1 MMAGLMSHYQKDD
14 PMPGYREFDDVVIA
28 DATTPPPSGFTSA
41 AIGTAITAARTA
53 GKPLQVRPGTYDISN
68 IDILTTN
75 GAGRGI
81 EVSCQAGTA
90 TLRLTG
96 GSYGLRIAGQ
106 SGMRFRNL
114 AFDGQN
120 LALPAYGAPGVITAA
135 AGLVTL
141 DNAKDVTF
149 RGCTF
154 RNTVKAGSE
163 PAGSYKAGLLC
174 VNDSRPLV
182 QECNFDNVDVGLW
195 TFSSETL
202 VEGCRIIGAKNNA
215 IMIFGTIGSGGNL
228 SAVRDN
234 FINFVA
240 SDYGTGANGNGVAV
254 YLANDVSVS
263 RNTIFNCAFSAVRVN
278 GASRALIEGNSCW
291 NIREASLYFEAPGA
305 GQNGTGVTI
314 VNNRVDT
321 AGDGINIGNS
331 GYFGDGVARR
341 SVVMG
346 NQLRNL
352 TVTTI
357 PGSGGLGNYDTAAI
371 GITAE
376 QDSVIGGNII
386 EEAAGGIK
394 LGVAQGARD
403 LVCDGNLIRDCGVG
417 IAFSSNAAAGKMV
430 ISNNIIS
437 GAGNNAIVSASTIA
451 LIPPLV
457 SYNANLAAQTAG
469 GSGQIL
475 IVDNRAS

>member
-1 MMAGLMSHYQKDD
+1 MA
-14 PMPGYREFDDVVIA
+14 GYREFDDVVIA
-28 DATTPPPSGFTSA
+28 DPASPPPSGFTSA
-41 AIGTAITAARTA
+41 TIGTAINAARTA

-68 IDILTTN
+68 VDILTTT
-75 GAGRGI
+75 GGGRGI
-81 EVSCQAGTA
+81 EVFCQAGTA

-96 GSYGLRIAGQ
+96 GSHGLRIVGQ
-106 SGMRFRNL
+106 GGMRFRNL
-114 AFDGQN
+114 RFEGQN
-120 LALPAYGAPGVITAA
+120 LALPAYSAPGVITAA

-141 DNAKDVTF
+141 DNARDVTF
-149 RGCTF
+149 LGCTF
-154 RNTVKAGSE
+154 QNTVKTGSE
-163 PAGSYKAGLLC
+163 PAGAYKAALLC
-174 VNDSRPLV
+174 VNDSRPLIK
-182 QECNFDNVDVGLW
+182 ECTFDNIDVGVW
-195 TFSSETL
+195 SFSSETL
-202 VEGCRIIGAKNNA
+202 VEGCRIVGAKNNA
-215 IMIFGTIGSGGNL
+215 IMVFGTIGSGGNL
-228 SAVRDN
+228 SVVRNN

-254 YLANDVSVS
+254 YLANDVSIS
-263 RNTIFNCAFSAVRVN
+263 NNTVFNCAFSAVRVN
-278 GASRALIEGNSCW
+278 GASRALIEGNNCW
-291 NIREASLYFEAPGA
+291 NIREASLYYEAPGA

-341 SVVMG
+341 SVIMG
-346 NQLRNL
+346 NQLKNL

-357 PGSGGLGNYDTAAI
+357 PGSGGLGDYNTAAI

-376 QDSVIGGNII
+376 QDSVIGGNIV
-386 EEAAGGIK
+386 EGAAGGIK

-417 IAFSSNAAAGKMV
+417 IAFSSNASAGKMV

-457 SYNANLAAQTAG
+457 SYNANLGSQTVG